1 MLEKVEALIRKKDF
15 YPKAALKKEIE
26 SYLKNQK
33 IESQV
38 EIKIFGNHLK
48 LCCKNPVVFHF
59 LKLKEKEIEKI
70 LEKFPSFKFSI
81 IFH

>member
-1 MLEKVEALIRKKDF
+1 MLEKVEALIKKKNF
-15 YPKAALKKEIE
+15 YPKTVLKKEIE

-48 LCCKNPVVFHF
+48 LCCKTPVAFHF